1 MSYDVIER
9 NAQKEINMK
18 FDSNYRGSQRSDYEQ
33 FARFLSGKQLE
44 REKASNRYDNE
55 GCDNRT
61 SCDNH
66 TGSGRP
72 IAMVYCEWQDW
83 RRLYDVEIG
92 LSNGTIF
99 EELNLPLLKTGCT
112 GGQKGC
118 RG

>member
-1 MSYDVIER
+1 
-9 NAQKEINMK
+9 MK

-33 FARFLSGKQLE
+33 FAKFLSGKHQE
-44 REKASNRYDNE
+44 REMANRRYDNA
-55 GCDNRT
+55 

-66 TGSGRP
+66 TECDNHLGNGRP

-83 RRLYDVEIG
+83 RKLYDVEIG

>member
-1 MSYDVIER
+1 MSYDDIER
-9 NAQKEINMK
+9 YAQKETNMK

-33 FARFLSGKQLE
+33 FARFLSGKQQE
-44 REKASNRYDNE
+44 RELARRSDCE
-55 GCDNRT
+55 ECE
-61 SCDNH
+61 NH
-66 TGSGRP
+66 TGNGRP
-72 IAMVYCEWQDW
+72 IAMVYCEWQEW
-83 RRLYDVEIG
+83 KNLYDVELG

>member
-1 MSYDVIER
+1 MSYDVIEH
-9 NAQKEINMK
+9 NAQKEIYMK
-18 FDSNYRGSQRSDYEQ
+18 FDSNYRGSQKSDYEQ
-33 FARFLSGKQLE
+33 FTKFLSGKQQE
-44 REKASNRYDNE
+44 RELVNRRYDDAVCE
-55 GCDNRT
+55 
-61 SCDNH
+61 NH
-66 TGSGRP
+66 TGNGRP

-83 RRLYDVEIG
+83 KRLYDVEIG

>member
-1 MSYDVIER
+1 MSYYIIER
-9 NAQKEINMK
+9 NAQKEKYMK

-33 FARFLSGKQLE
+33 FAKFLSGKHRE
-44 REKASNRYDNE
+44 RETEGRMTDNSVCE
-55 GCDNRT
+55 
-61 SCDNH
+61 SH
-66 TGSGRP
+66 TGNGRP

-83 RRLYDVEIG
+83 RKLYDVEIG

-99 EELNLPLLKTGCT
+99 EELDLPLLKTGCM